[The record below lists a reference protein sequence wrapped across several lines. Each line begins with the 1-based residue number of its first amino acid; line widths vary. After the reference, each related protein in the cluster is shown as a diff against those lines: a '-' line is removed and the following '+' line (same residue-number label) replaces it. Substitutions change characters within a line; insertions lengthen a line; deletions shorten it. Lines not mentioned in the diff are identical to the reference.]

1 MLWRSWWSQQMYIH
15 IYYMYIFLDGMN
27 LAHEAFLVHVLGWGE
42 IQRDATGRRTFGAT
56 SFHQPGGSNR
66 LNRVT
71 MGCSNNYAN
80 SWIPWPGASNHCSRR
95 QEQQEAPSGN
105 LWGFWDFWDSKN
117 FAEQSSWVL
126 SIYYNHQYRTIIL
139 IVIVIIINISC
150 CHYCWL
156 LYSLV
161 SGMSRRDS
169 KTCRSSFF
177 NEHFSKEPRRTW
189 SFQHGSMFHVSSPAV
204 FVNAEVQGAF
214 CSLHR

>member
-1 MLWRSWWSQQMYIH
+1 MKLFWCM
-15 IYYMYIFLDGMN
+15 FLDEVKFKEMPQAEELLEQLRFINQVGRI
-27 LAHEAFLVHVLGWGE
+27 GWIE
-42 IQRDATGRRTFGAT
+42 SRWDFPTI
-56 SFHQPGGSNR
+56 H
-66 LNRVT
+66 
-71 MGCSNNYAN
+71 AN
-80 SWIPWPGASNHCSRR
+80 SWIPWPGASNHSSRR

-126 SIYYNHQYRTIIL
+126 SIYYDHQYRTIIL
-139 IVIVIIINISC
+139 IVIVVIINIYC
-150 CHYCWL
+150 YYCWL

-177 NEHFSKEPRRTW
+177 NEHFSKEPRRAW
-189 SFQHGSMFHVSSPAV
+189 SFQYGSMFHVSSPAV